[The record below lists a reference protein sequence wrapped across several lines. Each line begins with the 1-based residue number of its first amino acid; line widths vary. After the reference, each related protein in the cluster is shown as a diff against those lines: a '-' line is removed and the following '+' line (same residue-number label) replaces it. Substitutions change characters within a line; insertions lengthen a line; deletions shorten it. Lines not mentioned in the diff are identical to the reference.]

1 MAKNTSYTIEF
12 LESVRAELDEV
23 YNYIKPEM
31 IQLSEYFLPRAARF
45 DSDEKD
51 KLRKKA
57 KKIKDSTVYRAVRN
71 YSSGLMTSASS
82 PASNWFNVRIKNY
95 KVDYDKDALN
105 WCGQVTELL
114 NNILSSSNFYQTI
127 PLVYRHLGVFSF
139 GCLYAEHDYDN
150 VVNFKIIPM
159 GSYRYAKNSAGR
171 VDTLMR
177 VYKESVKNLV
187 DQFGEENV
195 SERVKSLLKN
205 KKLNEQVE
213 VCHYVAPNKDYLPN
227 ATFAKNK
234 RFVSIYY
241 EVNSDRKTNKFLHVS
256 GYNKFP
262 YFVYESEVTGSD
274 TYPSNG
280 SGIEALPDARQLMEM
295 VEDEAKGI
303 KKIVSP
309 AYQGP
314 KNLKSQA
321 KDSAGSYIAV
331 PDDSRQNIQP
341 IYAVPAQFMNI
352 HDLIELKKKDIE
364 NAFYNDLFSIILNTQ
379 KSGRTA
385 FEVNE
390 LKEEKLSLLAPLLN
404 QVHSGHKSVFEWL
417 FEEIQ
422 ELGICPPPPESIL
435 NKEFD
440 IEFVSTL
447 TQARLAT
454 KVSGIERLVTY
465 VANLA
470 GKVDPSLRHKIKL
483 DETVDMY
490 AKYGNIDMS
499 LLRSNEEVEKIAQA
513 EAKAQ
518 QQAEQQAQ
526 MMQGLKDGSEVIKNI
541 GGQDSYGAELLNRL
555 GVG

>member
-1 MAKNTSYTIEF
+1 MSNTSYTIEY

-31 IQLSEYFLPRAARF
+31 MQLSEYFLPRSARF
-45 DSDEKD
+45 DANDKD

-82 PASNWFNVRIKNY
+82 PATNWFNVKVKNY
-95 KVDYDKDALN
+95 KVDYDKDALD
-105 WCGQVTELL
+105 WCGNVTELM
-114 NNILSSSNFYQTI
+114 NNILSSSNFYQSI
-127 PLVYRHLGVFSF
+127 PLVYRHLGVFGF
-139 GCLYAEHDYDN
+139 GCLYCEHDYDN
-150 VVNFKIIPM
+150 VVNFSVIPM
-159 GSYRYAKNSAGR
+159 GSYRYAKNSQGKI
-171 VDTLMR
+171 DTFIRL
-177 VYKESVKNLV
+177 YKESVKNLI
-187 DQFGEENV
+187 DQFGEDNV
-195 SERVKSLLKN
+195 SERVKSLVKN
-205 KKLNEQVE
+205 KKLNEQIE
-213 VCHYVAPNKDYLPN
+213 VCHYVAPNKEYLPN

-234 RFVSIYY
+234 KFVSIYY
-241 EVNSDRKTNKFLHVS
+241 ETNADKATNKILHVS
-256 GYNKFP
+256 GYDKFP
-262 YFVYESEVTGSD
+262 YVVYESEVTGSD
-274 TYPSNG
+274 TYPSNS

-314 KNLKSQA
+314 QKLKSQA

-331 PDDSRQNIQP
+331 PEDSRQNIQP

-352 HDLIELKKKDIE
+352 HDLIELKKTDIE

-404 QVHSGHKSVFEWL
+404 QVHSGHKDVFEWL

-422 ELGICPPPPESIL
+422 ELGICPIPPESIFS
-435 NKEFD
+435 KEFD
-440 IEFVSTL
+440 VEFVSTL

-465 VANLA
+465 VANLSA
-470 GKVDPSLRHKIKL
+470 QVQPALRHKIKF
-483 DETVDMY
+483 DESIDMY

-499 LLRSNEEVEKIAQA
+499 LLRSNEEVEKIQQA
-513 EAKAQ
+513 EQ
-518 QQAEQQAQ
+518 QQAEQQQNQAQ
-526 MMQGLKDGSEVIKNI
+526 LMQGLKDGSEVIKNI